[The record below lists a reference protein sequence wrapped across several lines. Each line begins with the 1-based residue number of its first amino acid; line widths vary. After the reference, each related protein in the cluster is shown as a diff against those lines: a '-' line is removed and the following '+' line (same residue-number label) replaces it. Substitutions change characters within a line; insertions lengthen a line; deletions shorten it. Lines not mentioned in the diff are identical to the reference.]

1 MRRKWWKQAVAA
13 IVLAGVLIAAM
24 SITVPDER
32 AELTPIE
39 CGVRDLTAPIL
50 GAMTRAGNGL
60 WSGVRSVFSL
70 GRSAEMDELRQRI
83 RDLEGELVSVEELRL
98 ENERLRELLNYRN
111 EQDEHVLLLAR
122 VIGRDPGNWF
132 ETVRLNRG
140 SADGVGTG
148 MPVVLPSGLVGR
160 VLDVSEHS
168 STVLLITDPQG
179 GVGTLVQETRTPGV
193 VKGNLDRAGHLVMS
207 YLTREHTIEPGQAV
221 VTSGFGGVFPDGIP
235 VGRVVEVKNDPSGLT
250 QSAEVVPMVDFNH
263 LEEVYI
269 IRTP

>member
-24 SITVPDER
+24 SITVPDENR
-32 AELTPIE
+32 ELTPVESGI
-39 CGVRDLTAPIL
+39 RDLTAPIL
-50 GAMTRAGNGL
+50 DAMSRAGGGL
-60 WSGVRSVFSL
+60 WSGVRSVFTL
-70 GRSAEMDELRQRI
+70 GRSAEIDELRERI

-98 ENERLRELLNYRN
+98 ENERLRELLDYRN
-111 EQDEHVLLLAR
+111 EQDNNLLLAR
-122 VIGRDPGNWF
+122 VIGRDPSNWF
-132 ETVRLNRG
+132 QAIRLNRG
-140 SADGVGTG
+140 AADGIRTN

-160 VLDVSEHS
+160 VLDVAEHS

-193 VKGNLDRAGHLVMS
+193 VKGNLDRTGHLVMS

-221 VTSGFGGVFPDGIP
+221 VTSGLGEVFPSGIP
-235 VGRVVEVKNDPSGLT
+235 VGRIIEVQNDPSGLT
-250 QSAEVVPMVDFNH
+250 QTAEIVPMVDFNR

-269 IRTP
+269 ILTP